1 MKYPRMLHLCGGIA
15 ALALLLMIGS
25 PLLRAQTTDSE
36 QISKLFTDAR
46 SYALLAETDAD
57 RLDSYTRS
65 SLAWQTHAAQ
75 LTAIKENVN
84 ELGKIHK
91 QLSDLRP
98 EGSPWQ
104 QEAIDRIEPLLRD
117 MADNLTATINHLN
130 EHKNQVNMQ
139 PYRDYAHAN
148 YELASRTATLISDI
162 VEYDKSKSRAQSLEK
177 SLELPASG
185 QSQ

>member
-1 MKYPRMLHLCGGIA
+1 MRFPRMLRIFGGVA
-15 ALALLLMIGS
+15 GLALLLMVCS
-25 PLLRAQTTDSE
+25 PFLKAQNADSE

-46 SYALLAETDAD
+46 SYALTAETDAD

-65 SLAWQTHAAQ
+65 SLAWQTHSQQ
-75 LTAIKENVN
+75 LNLMKEDVN
-84 ELGKIHK
+84 NLGKVHK
-91 QLSDLRP
+91 QLSDLRS
-98 EGSPWQ
+98 EGSTWQ

-162 VEYDKSKSRAQSLEK
+162 VEYDQAKSRSESLEK
-177 SLELPASG
+177 ALELPASK
-185 QSQ
+185 